1 MTYIE
6 RLTEEALK
14 PVLGALVLLKQEIA
28 ETMNIPESPWQ
39 ILNKSYDQ
47 LSEQEVLALFDI
59 YHTPGESEPCPM
71 CSWVARVELMK
82 ARKNKKELGG

>member
-71 CSWVARVELMK
+71 CSWVTRMELMK